1 MSFTMFSF
9 NLRFKITLAVTF
21 LLLASFATACNKSG
35 PPTAS
40 SSAKRFE
47 LKGKVVSADK
57 AEHKV
62 TIQHEKVDGYMEA
75 MTMPFTLLDDWVYS
89 ELKPGA
95 QIQATLVVDQNRTWL
110 ESPIVSNISDP
121 SLVGKEVETGIEPKL
136 GDAVAN
142 FTLVNQDGK
151 KISLDSYRGKTL
163 LLTFIYTRCPMP
175 DQCPLMSTNF
185 AFINQ
190 ELTNNPALKD
200 KVRLLSVSVDPE
212 YDKPKVLREYGLR
225 YINSTKPDAFA
236 RWDFATGS
244 SEEVKKVGQAFGL
257 NYWPD
262 QNQVIHNL
270 RTVMISADG
279 KVARFYRGNEWKPD
293 QVLKDLET
301 QAQAN

>member
-1 MSFTMFSF
+1 MSTNNFVASRVLIMF
-9 NLRFKITLAVTF
+9 LAMCFLTF
-21 LLLASFATACNKSG
+21 AGCRNSG

-40 SSAKRFE
+40 AGAKRFE

-57 AEHKV
+57 SEHKV
-62 TIQHEKVDGYMEA
+62 TIQHEKIEGYMEA

-95 QIQATLVVDQNRTWL
+95 SIQATLVVDQNRTWL
-110 ESPIVSNISDP
+110 ENPVVSNIADP
-121 SLVGKEVETGIEPKL
+121 NLVGKDIETGVEPKL
-136 GDAVAN
+136 GDTAPN
-142 FTLVNQDGK
+142 FTLLNQDGK
-151 KISLDSYRGKTL
+151 KIGSEKYRGKTL

-185 AFINQ
+185 AYLNQ
-190 ELTNNPALKD
+190 ELANNTAIKD

-212 YDKPKVLREYGLR
+212 YDQPKVLREYGLR

-236 RWDFATGS
+236 RWDFATGNPD
-244 SEEVKKVGQAFGL
+244 EIKKVGQAFGL
-257 NYWPD
+257 NYWPEK
-262 QNQVIHNL
+262 NQVIHNL

-279 KVARFYRGNEWKPD
+279 KVAQFYRGNDWKPD
-293 QVLKDLET
+293 QVLKDLEK